1 VSQET
6 EKSSKSFAKNPPSY
20 QNMIR
25 IASSLEA
32 KLQQWKLMK
41 THKDFKNVFITPQ
54 RKRHMLNNL
63 FDADGIES
71 SISSAMTNQ
80 LMYGN
85 LLWED
90 QVTPSG
96 LASSVITSEDL
107 ITTDILH
114 KGMVL
119 NLKNTFRNVSIIYRY
134 RKKYND
140 KKQLVFDIHP
150 Q

>member
-1 VSQET
+1 MIFVSHHL
-6 EKSSKSFAKNPPSY
+6 K
-20 QNMIR
+20 
-25 IASSLEA
+25 A

-63 FDADGIES
+63 FDADGIEKFHLY
-71 SISSAMTNQ
+71 SAMTNQ

-90 QVTPSG
+90 QVNPSG

-119 NLKNTFRNVSIIYRY
+119 DLK
-134 RKKYND
+134 
-140 KKQLVFDIHP
+140 IHFEMSASSTGIEKNIMTKNN
-150 Q
+150 

>member
-1 VSQET
+1 MC
-6 EKSSKSFAKNPPSY
+6 SSPLN
-20 QNMIR
+20 
-25 IASSLEA
+25 AS
-32 KLQQWKLMK
+32 
-41 THKDFKNVFITPQ
+41 V
-54 RKRHMLNNL
+54 MLNNL
-63 FDADGIES
+63 FDADGIEKFHLY
-71 SISSAMTNQ
+71 SAMTNQ

-90 QVTPSG
+90 QVNPSG